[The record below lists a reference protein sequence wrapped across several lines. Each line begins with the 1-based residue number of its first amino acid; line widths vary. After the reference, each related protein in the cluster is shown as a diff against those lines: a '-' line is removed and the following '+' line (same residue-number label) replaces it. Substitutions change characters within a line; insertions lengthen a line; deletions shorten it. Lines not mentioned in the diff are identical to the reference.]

1 MELPDQP
8 ETLEQILVDCRDT
21 LKYGVRTGLCVLM
34 YLFVCM
40 YVCLCVCVMGEQFDG
55 NVLETVEKI

>member
-1 MELPDQP
+1 MKLPDQP

-21 LKYGVRTGLCVLM
+21 LKYGVRTGVCVCM

-40 YVCLCVCVMGEQFDG
+40 SVCVFVFVCDG
-55 NVLETVEKI
+55 NALETVEKI